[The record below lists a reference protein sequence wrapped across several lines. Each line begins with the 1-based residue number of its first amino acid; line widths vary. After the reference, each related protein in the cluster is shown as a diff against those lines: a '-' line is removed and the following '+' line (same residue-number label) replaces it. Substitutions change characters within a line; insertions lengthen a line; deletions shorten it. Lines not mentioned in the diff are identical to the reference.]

1 MSAGSAQAAFFTGL
15 DPADDWYF
23 LVVSRSNVLG
33 AESAGVP
40 IGPARAEAPA
50 PLYQLSGVVD
60 SSALSGHSPLIVFA
74 MGENT
79 FLGRVFTSATPVQ
92 NYSLGVPAN
101 GYYEC
106 GAFIDLVNPGAIDL
120 LDPKTFGLVETASVS
135 VSGADA
141 TAPAF
146 VLPAGRALM
155 GARSEHR
162 LAGTEERYSVLLSVV
177 PNEWLPLAATF
188 DSSSD
193 GLSGPI
199 DFMRPRSGE
208 LALSVRYGSTVPTVG
223 TSYGIHVFYENGVT
237 CNLAA
242 AVSAVLELPQNP
254 APVNVTVTDST
265 PTFSW
270 DPPANLPPSYRYEIG
285 VFGGNPSNQQLWG
298 TRLQPGTSSIEYNA
312 NGEASMTT
320 LANGD
325 YTWTIQIVDANEN
338 KALVSSSFSVASP

>member
-1 MSAGSAQAAFFTGL
+1 
-15 DPADDWYF
+15 
-23 LVVSRSNVLG
+23 
-33 AESAGVP
+33 
-40 IGPARAEAPA
+40 
-50 PLYQLSGVVD
+50 
-60 SSALSGHSPLIVFA
+60 

-106 GAFIDLVNPGAIDL
+106 GAFIDLVNPGAIYL
-120 LDPKTFGLVETASVS
+120 RDPRTFGLVETVPVS
-135 VSGADA
+135 VSGADVV
-141 TAPAF
+141 APDF

-155 GARSEHR
+155 GDRSEHR

-199 DFMRPRSGE
+199 D
-208 LALSVRYGSTVPTVG
+208 
-223 TSYGIHVFYENGVT
+223 
-237 CNLAA
+237 
-242 AVSAVLELPQNP
+242 
-254 APVNVTVTDST
+254 
-265 PTFSW
+265 
-270 DPPANLPPSYRYEIG
+270 YRYEIG

-338 KALVSSSFSVASP
+338 KALVTSSFSVASP